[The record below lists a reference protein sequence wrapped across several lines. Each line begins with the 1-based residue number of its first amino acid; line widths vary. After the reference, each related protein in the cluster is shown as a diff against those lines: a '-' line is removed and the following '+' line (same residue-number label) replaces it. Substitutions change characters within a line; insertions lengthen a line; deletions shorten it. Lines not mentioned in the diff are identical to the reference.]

1 MAKTSS
7 GNRWIWVMN
16 TYSEKTGC
24 AECCEMCGEKISRAV
39 RERQSAG
46 LCPACSKA
54 LDGMP
59 VAVKNSME
67 RFLIGNVC

>member
-1 MAKTSS
+1 
-7 GNRWIWVMN
+7 
-16 TYSEKTGC
+16 
-24 AECCEMCGEKISRAV
+24 MCGEKISRAV

-46 LCPACSKA
+46 LCPACSKT